1 MRREGRKQK
10 LADLLEV
17 MDFKNFGIME
27 INFRKCLC
35 VTSIKGVN
43 FFMFSKITPS
53 FRNIQVNIVSL
64 NED

>member
-43 FFMFSKITPS
+43 FFYIEIQS
-53 FRNIQVNIVSL
+53 FTRIRKM
-64 NED
+64 EDKF

>member
-1 MRREGRKQK
+1 MFKMRREGRKQK

-43 FFMFSKITPS
+43 FFYIEIQS
-53 FRNIQVNIVSL
+53 FTRIRKM
-64 NED
+64 EDKF